1 MHVVRLLSPK
11 LENETHTKDIDFSP
25 AGINNRWEAGHAD
38 TKRALEQQAW
48 IGEWGLLDGVVL
60 HESRPGAEPASEMEP
75 GKPSGFQAGPHKP
88 RGRIGEAV
96 MVACTRISAI
106 QLFAMVFSFLLAVLF
121 LDVFWVRVAEELHH
135 GDIAGALR
143 KQSWLNA
150 FVALGAAGAAIRLLL
165 WVGSCAN
172 GGL

>member
-75 GKPSGFQAGPHKP
+75 GKPSGFSGRSPQASRPNRGGGHGRMHPH
-88 RGRIGEAV
+88 IG
-96 MVACTRISAI
+96 
-106 QLFAMVFSFLLAVLF
+106 
-121 LDVFWVRVAEELHH
+121 DP
-135 GDIAGALR
+135 ALR
-143 KQSWLNA
+143 H
-150 FVALGAAGAAIRLLL
+150 
-165 WVGSCAN
+165 
-172 GGL
+172 GL